1 MKSKIKSTIDAAID
15 AARKV
20 TDKVS
25 DTLVEVAEGVVET
38 VATVDATVGAVENAA
53 QVIDEVVENAP
64 KIDDVMKAMV
74 KDSRVGHFLVDIL
87 SGMNAAEASRRHFPK
102 EDDNADKPN
111 IDKLVNEAEQR
122 GYLRGRNEQ
131 IEVKMSQS
139 VQWQSPS
146 DLAAAQN
153 VQETTILNNRRR
165 SIWE

>member
-38 VATVDATVGAVENAA
+38 VATVDATVDAVEDAA
-53 QVIDEVVENAP
+53 QVIGEVVENAP

-87 SGMNAAEASRRHFPK
+87 SGMNAAEASQRHFPK
-102 EDDNADKPN
+102 EEDKTDKTN

-146 DLAAAQN
+146 DSAAAQN

>member
-20 TDKVS
+20 TNKVG
-25 DTLVEVAEGVVET
+25 DTLGEVAEGVVET
-38 VATVDATVGAVENAA
+38 VATVDETVDAVEDAA
-53 QVIDEVVENAP
+53 KEIGDVVENAP

-87 SGMNAAEASRRHFPK
+87 SGMNAAEASKRHFPI
-102 EDDNADKPN
+102 EDDSDTETN

-146 DLAAAQN
+146 DSAAAQN

-165 SIWE
+165 SVWE